1 MKHLLMSQTYR
12 VMMKV
17 RVVYCGGL
25 VNIELVSL
33 TLLPYSGEQYF
44 PLLVEQ
50 RDFSLVKEQISLLK
64 AISHRVG

>member
-1 MKHLLMSQTYR
+1 MTKLPDLTV
-12 VMMKV
+12 VMNV

-33 TLLPYSGEQYF
+33 TLLPFSGEQYF

-50 RDFSLVKEQISLLK
+50 RDFSPFNEHISLLSVLIDFS
-64 AISHRVG
+64 A